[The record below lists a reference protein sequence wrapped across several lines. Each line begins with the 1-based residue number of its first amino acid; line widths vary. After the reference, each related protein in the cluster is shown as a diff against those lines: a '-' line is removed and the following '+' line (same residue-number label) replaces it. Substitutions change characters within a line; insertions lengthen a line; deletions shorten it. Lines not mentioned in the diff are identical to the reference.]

1 MKGPGLLPQV
11 VWVIR
16 KNLAIERRSGET
28 FWMVTPFAALALML
42 APLAISTDTA
52 LLRRIGPGMLWLV
65 LVLFG
70 LGVALRPSAGES
82 RSVRDLVAL
91 CGLDPAAR
99 FLGNSLG
106 AAILLIAV
114 TLILAPVMIVLYA
127 PEGNPAWGW
136 LILLAAT
143 GAVSLGLVGSLIG
156 AIVTGLRTRT
166 SLAPLLA
173 LPLAVPVLV
182 ATTRGTEAALSR
194 RSSISWVLLLV
205 AMDLALAVAGVLMA
219 GTLDNT
225 PTTD

>member
-11 VWVIR
+11 AWVIR

-82 RSVRDLVAL
+82 RSVRDLAAL

-114 TLILAPVMIVLYA
+114 TLILTPVMIVLYA
-127 PEGNPAWGW
+127 PGGNPAWGW
-136 LILLAAT
+136 LILLAGT
-143 GAVSLGLVGSLIG
+143 GAVSLGLLGSLIG
-156 AIVTGLRTRT
+156 AVVTGLRTRT

-182 ATTRGTEAALSR
+182 ATTRGTESALSR

-205 AMDLALAVAGVLMA
+205 AMDLALAVVGVLLA

-225 PTTD
+225 PPTD

>member
-11 VWVIR
+11 AWVIR

-82 RSVRDLVAL
+82 RSVRDLAAL

-114 TLILAPVMIVLYA
+114 TLILTPVMIVLYA
-127 PEGNPAWGW
+127 PGGNPAWGW

-143 GAVSLGLVGSLIG
+143 GAVSLGLLGSLIG
-156 AIVTGLRTRT
+156 AVVTGLRTRT

-182 ATTRGTEAALSR
+182 ATTRGTESALSR

-205 AMDLALAVAGVLMA
+205 AMDLALAVVGVLLA

-225 PTTD
+225 PTD

>member
-11 VWVIR
+11 AWVIR

-82 RSVRDLVAL
+82 RSVRDLAAL

-114 TLILAPVMIVLYA
+114 TLILTPVMIVLYA

-136 LILLAAT
+136 LILLVGT

-156 AIVTGLRTRT
+156 AVVTGLRTRT

-182 ATTRGTEAALSR
+182 ATTRGTESALSR

-205 AMDLALAVAGVLMA
+205 AMDLALAVVGVLLA

-225 PTTD
+225 PTD

>member
-11 VWVIR
+11 AWVIR

-82 RSVRDLVAL
+82 RSVRDLAAL

-114 TLILAPVMIVLYA
+114 TLILTPVMIVLYA
-127 PEGNPAWGW
+127 PGGNPAWGW
-136 LILLAAT
+136 LILLVAT
-143 GAVSLGLVGSLIG
+143 GAVSLGLLGSLIG
-156 AIVTGLRTRT
+156 AVVTGLRTRT

-182 ATTRGTEAALSR
+182 ATTRGTESALSR

-205 AMDLALAVAGVLMA
+205 AMDLALAVVGVLLA

-225 PTTD
+225 PTD